1 LISIFIATPLA
12 DRVGVE
18 WVFLVSGLLAL
29 GTLPGVGYLSE
40 TFTQVFRLKE
50 IVLSFLFCTSSD
62 NPQPS
67 AVGEID

>member
-1 LISIFIATPLA
+1 
-12 DRVGVE
+12 VGVE

-50 IVLSFLFCTSSD
+50 IVLSFLFCTSND
-62 NPQPS
+62 NLQYPTLTDR
-67 AVGEID
+67 EDL